1 MMPLGMEGASGP
13 NRGQASAVR
22 AFSRYAGLTPHT
34 PAAARHRDR
43 ALDEMRHSRSFLP
56 IRALVLGWAQPERD
70 TGRAMSQENVQV
82 VRRMFAA
89 FQGVDVG
96 NFERR
101 LDEVREIFDP
111 EIEWVAAPHSL
122 LASEEYR
129 GYDGVRR
136 FWTQFL
142 SAWDEYGIQV
152 DELIDAGDQVVVVM
166 RLRGRTNE
174 LELDE
179 ARSSLL
185 TLRDGRIVR
194 IEPFASRDGALEA
207 AGLRE

>member
-1 MMPLGMEGASGP
+1 VYCA
-13 NRGQASAVR
+13 
-22 AFSRYAGLTPHT
+22 
-34 PAAARHRDR
+34 
-43 ALDEMRHSRSFLP
+43 
-56 IRALVLGWAQPERD
+56 RD
-70 TGRAMSQENVQV
+70 TERAMSQENVEV
-82 VRRMFAA
+82 VRRLFAA
-89 FQGVDVG
+89 LQSLDVG

-101 LDEVREIFDP
+101 FDEVREIFDP
-111 EIEWVAAPHSL
+111 EVEWVAPPHSL

-142 SAWDEYGIQV
+142 AAWDEYGVQV
-152 DELIDAGDQVVVVM
+152 EELIDAGDDRVVAVM
-166 RLRGRTNE
+166 RLSGRTHE
-174 LELDE
+174 LEVDE

-207 AGLRE
+207 AGLEE

>member
-1 MMPLGMEGASGP
+1 MESSGP
-13 NRGQASAVR
+13 
-22 AFSRYAGLTPHT
+22 P
-34 PAAARHRDR
+34 
-43 ALDEMRHSRSFLP
+43 
-56 IRALVLGWAQPERD
+56 RD
-70 TGRAMSQENVQV
+70 TEWAMSQENVEG
-82 VRRMFAA
+82 VRRLFAA
-89 FQGVDVG
+89 FQSVDVG

-101 LDEVREIFDP
+101 FAEIREIFDP
-111 EIEWVAAPHSL
+111 DVEWVAAPHSL

-142 SAWDEYGIQV
+142 SAWDEYGLQV
-152 DELIDAGDQVVVVM
+152 EEVIDAGDQVVAVM
-166 RLRGRTNE
+166 RLSGRTNE
-174 LELDE
+174 LEVDE

-194 IEPFASRDGALEA
+194 IDPFATKDGALEA

>member
-1 MMPLGMEGASGP
+1 
-13 NRGQASAVR
+13 
-22 AFSRYAGLTPHT
+22 
-34 PAAARHRDR
+34 
-43 ALDEMRHSRSFLP
+43 
-56 IRALVLGWAQPERD
+56 
-70 TGRAMSQENVQV
+70 MSQENVEA
-82 VRRMFAA
+82 VRRLFAA
-89 FQGVDVG
+89 FQSVDVG

-111 EIEWVAAPHSL
+111 EVEWVAAPRSL

-142 SAWDEYGIQV
+142 SAWDEYGVQV
-152 DELIDAGDQVVVVM
+152 DELIDAGDQVVAVM
-166 RLRGRTNE
+166 RLSGRTNE
-174 LELDE
+174 LEVDE

-194 IEPFASRDGALEA
+194 IEPFASKDGALEA
-207 AGLRE
+207 AGLSE